1 MSINFRKRVSVAPGV
16 KLNFSKNGVSTTVG
30 VKGASVNV
38 GKNGAYLNTSI
49 PGTGLYSRQKISS
62 FEAPKT
68 SSKEVQQTMPIPDW
82 LMWVCLVF
90 WMLMSIVFV
99 LFPNYEKA
107 YIFLIAAGI
116 SLILFWI
123 LWLCLKDE

>member
-49 PGTGLYSRQKISS
+49 PGTGLYARQKISS
-62 FEAPKT
+62 SNTLKT
-68 SSKEVQQTMPIPDW
+68 SSKEVQQTMPILDW

-99 LFPNYEKA
+99 LFPNYENA
-107 YIFLIAAGI
+107 YFFLIAAGI
-116 SLILFWI
+116 SLVLYWI